1 MYTKTFRILIP
12 ITKIKQNFQ
21 RHILIIMLHLNN
33 KYIFLYII
41 LTKSKK
47 NKKTNI
53 PASTGYLTFSIKL
66 LIFSVDLYLN

>member
-33 KYIFLYII
+33 KYISLYII
-41 LTKSKK
+41 FTKNKK
-47 NKKTNI
+47 NKKKSKQ
-53 PASTGYLTFSIKL
+53 ASTGYLTFSIKL
-66 LIFSVDLYLN
+66 LIISVD

>member
-1 MYTKTFRILIP
+1 MYNKTFRTLIP

-41 LTKSKK
+41 LTKTKK
-47 NKKTNI
+47 NKKNKQ
-53 PASTGYLTFSIKL
+53 ASTGYLTFSIKL
-66 LIFSVDLYLN
+66 LIISVD